1 MLQQLNGLLQPVKS
15 KLNKALLLAIL
26 ATALFILQAYLLS
39 LVFAD
44 WLNAI
49 ATDSTPGMQVLVKL
63 LPLLALCLLGR
74 PLLHYGREQLSV
86 KASEQVRLTLRQ
98 QLLQPIAAAG
108 PGKSRYG
115 SDGSIS
121 TKLLEQ
127 VDALDGFISRYY
139 VQRYLV
145 LVTPL
150 LLAIATAFYSLLAAA
165 ILLLTA
171 PLVPMFMILLGNA
184 AASASRQ
191 QFTELSRMGG
201 RFLDLVRGLPTLRQL
216 NAVERAANS
225 VANAAERYRDSSMK
239 VLKMAFLSGAVL
251 EFFSALA
258 IALLA
263 LYLGLGLLGI
273 LPWAKGDIPVPYQG
287 ALFILLLA
295 PEFYAPLRQLGS
307 DYHAKA
313 QAEAA
318 ITELQPILQHQAWQ
332 HSGGQPLNF
341 SAAPAIYI
349 NNLTI
354 NGADGRQ
361 RLAPVSIHIAAGE
374 RIALQGPSGC
384 GKSSLLHA
392 LLGFTH
398 YSGQIFI
405 NQQSFSDIKLSQWQ
419 QQLAYMA
426 QQSSFIAASI
436 ADNLRLALPA
446 ATDEQLK
453 QVLQQVELW
462 PLLSRLPLGI
472 NTVLGERGL
481 GLSGGQLQRLALA
494 QLLLRDAQVW
504 LLDEP
509 AAHLDGATAY
519 RLHQLIGQLS
529 RGKTVLLVSH
539 QLHGLD
545 WLDQIIRLPDG
556 TCTLAGAA
564 RHEHV

>member
-1 MLQQLNGLLQPVKS
+1 M
-15 KLNKALLLAIL
+15 
-26 ATALFILQAYLLS
+26 LFILQAYLLS
-39 LVFAD
+39 LLFAD

-49 ATDSTPGMQVLVKL
+49 ATGSAADRQLLVSL
-63 LPLLALCLLGR
+63 FPLLALCLLGR
-74 PLLHYGREQLSV
+74 PVLQYGREQLSV
-86 KASEQVRLTLRQ
+86 SASQQVRLKLRQ
-98 QLLQPIAAAG
+98 QVLQHIADAG
-108 PGKSRYG
+108 PGKSQYG

-145 LVTPL
+145 LVIPL

-184 AASASRQ
+184 AASASQQ
-191 QFTELSRMGG
+191 QFTELARMGG

-225 VANAAERYRDSSMK
+225 VANAAERYRNSSMK

-273 LPWAKGDIPVPYQG
+273 LPWAKGDIVVPYQG

-313 QAEAA
+313 EAEAA
-318 ITELQPILQHQAWQ
+318 IAELQPILQRQAWQ
-332 HSGGQPLNF
+332 HTGSQSLALK
-341 SAAPAIYI
+341 AAPAIRI
-349 NNLTI
+349 NQLQI
-354 NGADGRQ
+354 SSEFGRQ
-361 RLAPVSIHIAAGE
+361 RLAPISLHIGAAE

-398 YSGQIFI
+398 YSGDIFI
-405 NQQSFSDIKLSQWQ
+405 EQQSLSDITLQQWQ
-419 QQLAYMA
+419 QQLGYMA

-436 ADNLRLALPA
+436 ADNLRLAAPA
-446 ATDEQLK
+446 ATDEQLTR
-453 QVLQQVELW
+453 VLQQVELW
-462 PLLSRLPLGI
+462 PVISRLPNSI
-472 NTVLGERGL
+472 NTMLGERGL

-494 QLLLRDAQVW
+494 QLLLRDANIW

-509 AAHLDGATAY
+509 SAHLDGATAY

-529 RGKTVLLVSH
+529 VGKTVLLVSH

-556 TCTLAGAA
+556 VSSLTREAM
-564 RHEHV
+564 HERA

>member
-1 MLQQLNGLLQPVKS
+1 MA
-15 KLNKALLLAIL
+15 AL
-26 ATALFILQAYLLS
+26 LFILQCYLLS

-44 WLNAI
+44 WLNTMANRQSLNLQLLLSI
-49 ATDSTPGMQVLVKL
+49 

-74 PLLHYGREQLSV
+74 PLLQYGREQLCV
-86 KASEQVRLTLRQ
+86 NASMQARLTLRQ
-98 QLLQPIAAAG
+98 QLLQHVATAG
-108 PGKSRYG
+108 PGKNQYG

-145 LVTPL
+145 LLTPI
-150 LLAIATAFYSLLAAA
+150 LLAIATAFYSTLAAA
-165 ILLLTA
+165 ILLVTA
-171 PLVPMFMILLGNA
+171 PLVPMFMIILGNSA
-184 AASASRQ
+184 ATASQQ
-191 QFTELSRMGG
+191 QFAELSRMGG

-216 NAVERAANS
+216 NATGRAANS
-225 VANAAERYRDSSMK
+225 VSNAAQRYRDSSMR
-239 VLKMAFLSGAVL
+239 VLKMAFLSAAVL

-273 LPWAKGDIPVPYQG
+273 LPWAKGEIPVPYQG

-318 ITELQPILQHQAWQ
+318 IAELAPILQRQAWQ
-332 HSGGQPLNF
+332 HSGSQSLQL
-341 SAAPAIYI
+341 SQAPALVINQLYI
-349 NNLTI
+349 NGN
-354 NGADGRQ
+354 DGRT
-361 RLAPVSIHIAAGE
+361 RLAPFSLNIHSGE
-374 RIALQGPSGC
+374 RIALQGPSGS

-392 LLGFTH
+392 LLGFTP
-398 YSGQIFI
+398 YQG
-405 NQQSFSDIKLSQWQ
+405 DILVNHQPLATLELAQWQ
-419 QQLAYMA
+419 QQLGYMA
-426 QQSSFIAASI
+426 QHSSFMAASI
-436 ADNLRLALPA
+436 ADNLRLAAPSA
-446 ATDEQLK
+446 SDEQLK
-453 QVLQQVELW
+453 QVLEQVELW
-462 PLLSRLPLGI
+462 PLISRLPLRL
-472 NTVLGERGL
+472 NTLLGERGL

-494 QLLLRDAQVW
+494 QLLLRSARIW

-519 RLHQLIGQLS
+519 RLHQLIGRLS
-529 RGKTVLLVSH
+529 AGKTVLLVSH

-545 WLDQIIRLPDG
+545 WLDNVIQLPDG
-556 TCTLAGAA
+556 STKLQ
-564 RHEHV
+564 HEVKHVRA

>member
-15 KLNKALLLAIL
+15 KLNKALSLAIL
-26 ATALFILQAYLLS
+26 AATLFILQAYLLS
-39 LVFAD
+39 LIFAD
-44 WLNAI
+44 WLSAI

-63 LPLLALCLLGR
+63 LPLLVLCLLGR
-74 PLLHYGREQLSV
+74 PLLQYGREQLSV
-86 KASEQVRLTLRQ
+86 SASLQVRLMLRQ
-98 QLLQPIAAAG
+98 QVLQHLVDAG

-150 LLAIATAFYSLLAAA
+150 LLAIVTAFYSLLAAA

-184 AASASRQ
+184 AASASQQ

-225 VANAAERYRDSSMK
+225 VENAAERYRDSSMK

-263 LYLGLGLLGI
+263 LYLGLGLLGL

-318 ITELQPILQHQAWQ
+318 ISELQPVLQRQAWQ
-332 HSGGQPLNF
+332 HNGTEQLLLT
-341 SAAPAIYI
+341 AAPAISVKALSI
-349 NNLTI
+349 S
-354 NGADGRQ
+354 GAAGRQ

-392 LLGFTH
+392 LLGFTP
-398 YSGQIFI
+398 YSGEIYI
-405 NQQSFSDIKLSQWQ
+405 NQQPFSQIKLSQWQ
-419 QQLAYMA
+419 QQLGYMA

-436 ADNLRLALPA
+436 ADNLRLAAPE
-446 ATDEQLK
+446 ATDGQLK

-462 PLLSRLPLGI
+462 PLISRLPLSI

-494 QLLLRDAQVW
+494 QLLLRDAKVW

-529 RGKTVLLVSH
+529 CGKTVLLVSH

-545 WLDQIIRLPDG
+545 WLDQVVQLPGGSERLAPG
-556 TCTLAGAA
+556 LT
-564 RHEHV
+564 HVSA

>member
-1 MLQQLNGLLQPVKS
+1 M
-15 KLNKALLLAIL
+15 
-26 ATALFILQAYLLS
+26 LFILQAYLLS
-39 LVFAD
+39 LLFAD

-49 ATDSTPGMQVLVKL
+49 ATGSAADRQLLVSL
-63 LPLLALCLLGR
+63 FPLLALCLLGR
-74 PLLHYGREQLSV
+74 PVLQYGREQLSV
-86 KASEQVRLTLRQ
+86 SASQQVRLKLRQ
-98 QLLQPIAAAG
+98 QVLQHIADAG
-108 PGKSRYG
+108 PGKSQYG

-145 LVTPL
+145 LVIPL

-184 AASASRQ
+184 AASASQQ
-191 QFTELSRMGG
+191 QFTELARMGG

-225 VANAAERYRDSSMK
+225 VANAAERYRNSSMK

-273 LPWAKGDIPVPYQG
+273 LPWAKGDIVVPYQG

-313 QAEAA
+313 EAEAA
-318 ITELQPILQHQAWQ
+318 IAELQPILQRQAWQ
-332 HSGGQPLNF
+332 HTGSQSLALN
-341 SAAPAIYI
+341 AAPAINI
-349 NNLTI
+349 NQLQI
-354 NGADGRQ
+354 SGEFGRQ
-361 RLAPVSIHIAAGE
+361 RLAPISLHIGAAE

-398 YSGQIFI
+398 YSGDIFI
-405 NQQSFSDIKLSQWQ
+405 EHQLLSDIALQQWQ
-419 QQLAYMA
+419 QQLGYMA

-436 ADNLRLALPA
+436 ADNLRLAAPA
-446 ATDEQLK
+446 ATDEQLTR
-453 QVLQQVELW
+453 VLQQVELW
-462 PLLSRLPLGI
+462 PVISRLPNGI
-472 NTVLGERGL
+472 NTMLGERGL

-494 QLLLRDAQVW
+494 QLLLRDANIW

-509 AAHLDGATAY
+509 SAHLDGATAY

-529 RGKTVLLVSH
+529 VGKTVLLVSH

-556 TCTLAGAA
+556 VSSLTREAM
-564 RHEHV
+564 HERA

>member
-1 MLQQLNGLLQPVKS
+1 M
-15 KLNKALLLAIL
+15 
-26 ATALFILQAYLLS
+26 LFILQAYLLS
-39 LVFAD
+39 LLFAD
-44 WLNAI
+44 WLNTM
-49 ATDSTPGMQVLVKL
+49 ATDSTADRQLLVSL

-74 PLLHYGREQLSV
+74 PVLQYGREQLSV
-86 KASEQVRLTLRQ
+86 SASQQVRLKLRQ
-98 QLLQPIAAAG
+98 QVLQHIADAG
-108 PGKSRYG
+108 PGKNQYG

-145 LVTPL
+145 LLIPL

-184 AASASRQ
+184 AASASQQ
-191 QFTELSRMGG
+191 QFTELARMGG

-273 LPWAKGDIPVPYQG
+273 LPWAKGDIVVPYQG

-313 QAEAA
+313 EAEAA
-318 ITELQPILQHQAWQ
+318 IAGLQPILQHQAWQ
-332 HSGGQPLNF
+332 HTGSQSLAIN
-341 SAAPAIYI
+341 AAPAIRI
-349 NNLTI
+349 NQLQI
-354 NGADGRQ
+354 SGEFGRQ
-361 RLAPVSIHIAAGE
+361 RLAPISLYIGAGE

-398 YSGQIFI
+398 YSGDIFI
-405 NQQSFSDIKLSQWQ
+405 EQQLLSDLTLQQWQ
-419 QQLAYMA
+419 QQLGYMA

-436 ADNLRLALPA
+436 ADNLRLAAPA
-446 ATDEQLK
+446 ATDEQLTR
-453 QVLQQVELW
+453 VLQQVELW
-462 PLLSRLPLGI
+462 PVISRLPMRI

-494 QLLLRDAQVW
+494 QLLLRDANIW

-509 AAHLDGATAY
+509 SAHLDGATAY

-529 RGKTVLLVSH
+529 VGKTVLLVSH

-556 TCTLAGAA
+556 VSSLTREAM
-564 RHEHV
+564 HERA